1 MDGSVKVQGNSTAMT
16 IAWARWKAA
25 LSNASAGSRGA
36 YGLYKAGL
44 EEIRVELILKG
55 DGSAGKSKTVG
66 WIRTIWHPVLGRVP
80 EDRRQQFISEMA
92 EGYLE
97 RHPLDRLALLDK
109 MRLDVGARRP
119 HI

>member
-1 MDGSVKVQGNSTAMT
+1 MES
-16 IAWARWKAA
+16 
-25 LSNASAGSRGA
+25 L
-36 YGLYKAGL
+36 GL
-44 EEIRVELILKG
+44 E
-55 DGSAGKSKTVG
+55 G
-66 WIRTIWHPVLGRVP
+66 WIRNTTWHPVLERVP
-80 EDRRQQFISEMA
+80 EVLRQQFVSDMA